1 MRIVGEITTAGGRLL
16 CVFARLIAFLSSV
29 GERVEF
35 GGHHPELVRKRG
47 VMGIGHLAKAL
58 STLADR
64 PVKRSRARRL
74 QLMRHATTYRLLLSP
89 LVVLGII
96 GAVWLHFRR

>member
-1 MRIVGEITTAGGRLL
+1 
-16 CVFARLIAFLSSV
+16 
-29 GERVEF
+29 
-35 GGHHPELVRKRG
+35 

-74 QLMRHATTYRLLLSP
+74 QLRKH
-89 LVVLGII
+89 
-96 GAVWLHFRR
+96 